1 MCENQSE
8 SEVTRKRKEVV
19 NLKNRIYLD
28 NAATTRV
35 DEDITKA
42 MLPYMTEQYGNASAI
57 YSLGKQ
63 AREAVEQARIQVAR
77 AIGAQRPDE
86 IYFVSCGS
94 EADNMA
100 IKGIAYANQARGNH
114 IITTKIEHQAVLDTC
129 HFLETQGFTVT
140 YVPVDREGRIYLQ
153 ELENAITDRTILITV
168 MAANNEIGTIQ
179 PIREIADI
187 AKKHGIYFHTDAV
200 QAIGN
205 IPVNVQE
212 WGVDALSL
220 SAHKFH
226 GPKGIGALYV
236 RKGVPF
242 TKYMHGGHQEQNQRA
257 GTENVAGIV
266 GLGKA
271 ITKACYNLEEHD
283 RHVRNLRDYY
293 IYLVQKTMPWT
304 FVNGEKIHRL
314 PGNANIC
321 FRGID
326 GKYLLTELDKR
337 GICASV
343 GSACA
348 AGNVNP
354 SHVLLALGLSP
365 QDAKCSMR
373 TTFDKDNTKEEVEYT
388 VKVLQEITRNM
399 REKERI

>member
-1 MCENQSE
+1 MLAMANK
-8 SEVTRKRKEVV
+8 KRGSLMKTT
-19 NLKNRIYLD
+19 IYLD

-35 DEDITKA
+35 DEEVIQV
-42 MLPYMTEQYGNASAI
+42 MLPYMTKQYGNPSAI

-63 AREAVEQARIQVAR
+63 AREAVETARKQVAK

-100 IKGIAYANQARGNH
+100 IKGIAYANKAKGNH
-114 IITTKIEHQAVLDTC
+114 IITTQIEHQAVLDTC
-129 HFLETQGFTVT
+129 RFLETQGFQIT
-140 YVPVDREGRIYLQ
+140 YLPVDRNGRVYLQ
-153 ELENAITDRTILITV
+153 ELEKAINHQTILITI
-168 MAANNEIGTIQ
+168 MTANNEIGTIQ
-179 PIREIADI
+179 PIQEIAKM

-205 IPVNVQE
+205 IPVHVQE

-226 GPKGIGALYV
+226 GPKGIGALYI
-236 RKGVPF
+236 RNGVKCM
-242 TKYMHGGHQEQNQRA
+242 KYMHGGHQEHNQRA

-266 GLGKA
+266 GLGTA
-271 ITKACYNLEEHD
+271 ITKATQTIRQKENY
-283 RHVRNLRDYY
+283 VRTLRDYY
-293 IYLVQKTMPWT
+293 IHLVQKTMPWT
-304 FVNGEKIHRL
+304 FVNGDRQHRL

-321 FRGID
+321 FRGIE
-326 GKYLLTELDKR
+326 GKTLLTELDKR
-337 GICASV
+337 GIGASV

-365 QDAKCSMR
+365 QDAKSSLR
-373 TTFDKDNTKEEVEYT
+373 ITLDKHNTKEEIEYT
-388 VKVLQEITRNM
+388 VHVLQEIMRNI
-399 REKERI
+399 R